1 VTVVTDRRYLLAHP
15 VSGFRLTN
23 EMGGGIMQGTAVAV
37 PVRDTGDAFKASLA
51 GALNTFLSAIP
62 RIIGFAVVLIVGWII
77 SSLLAKG
84 VRALLHAVKF
94 NDLAQRSGFAGFV
107 HNMGVRNDSAGVI
120 ADIVKWFVRLIT
132 LVVAFDTLGLPAVS
146 NVLQQLLLWLPNLI
160 VALVVL
166 VIGGLAAKALSQ
178 LVRGASAEAG
188 FSNPDTLA
196 TVTRVA
202 VWGFTIVVAVNQ
214 LGIATTLINTLLIGI
229 VGALSIAFGL
239 AFGLGGRDRAAQ
251 MLDSMGRNLEAAGPR
266 LERAASAAR
275 HQAQGMAQQAQAGVS
290 AHRGAMGNGW
300 VERSMTERRRVDRP
314 GLKDR
319 RGDGSQS

>member
-1 VTVVTDRRYLLAHP
+1 
-15 VSGFRLTN
+15 
-23 EMGGGIMQGTAVAV
+23 MQGTAVAV

-107 HNMGVRNDSAGVI
+107 QNMGVRNDSAGVI

-202 VWGFTIVVAVNQ
+202 VWTFTIVVAVNQ

-239 AFGLGGRDRAAQ
+239 AFGLGGRDRAARI
-251 MLDSMGRNLEAAGPR
+251 LDSMGRNLEAAGPR

-275 HQAQGMAQQAQAGVS
+275 NQAETMAQQAQAGVS
-290 AHRGAMGNGW
+290 AHRAMGNGW
-300 VERSMTERRRVDRP
+300 VDRSTTDRRRVNRP

>member
-1 VTVVTDRRYLLAHP
+1 
-15 VSGFRLTN
+15 
-23 EMGGGIMQGTAVAV
+23 MQGTTVAV
-37 PVRDTGDAFKASLA
+37 PVQDTGDAFRASLA

-62 RIIGFAVVLIVGWII
+62 RIIGFAVVLIIGWVIA
-77 SSLLAKG
+77 SLLARG
-84 VRALLHAVKF
+84 VEALLHAVRF
-94 NDLAQRSGFAGFV
+94 NDLARRSGFADFV
-107 HNMGVRNDSAGVI
+107 QKMGVKDDSSGVI
-120 ADIVKWFVRLIT
+120 ANIVKWFVRLIT

-202 VWGFTIVVAVNQ
+202 IWGFTIVVAINQ
-214 LGIATTLINTLLIGI
+214 LGIATTLINTLMIGL
-229 VGALSIAFGL
+229 VGAFTIAFGL

-251 MLDSMGRNLEAAGPR
+251 MLDRIGREAERAGPK

-275 HQAQGMAQQAQAGVS
+275 NQAQSIAQQVKSGADQARS
-290 AHRGAMGNGW
+290 AGGNGSW
-300 VERSMTERRRVDRP
+300 VERSEADRRRVERP
-314 GLKDR
+314 GLRDR
-319 RGDGSQS
+319 RTGGETAG